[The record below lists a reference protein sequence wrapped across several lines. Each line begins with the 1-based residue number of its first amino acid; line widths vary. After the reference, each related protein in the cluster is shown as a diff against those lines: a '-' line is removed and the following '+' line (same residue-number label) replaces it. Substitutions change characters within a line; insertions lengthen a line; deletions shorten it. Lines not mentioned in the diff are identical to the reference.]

1 MERLEIL
8 TGSPETSRTAGVI
21 CLTGTRLP
29 GGGDPAEV
37 LRAAGI
43 DLTAD
48 DHLHREKLGTQT
60 FFWTAGPECPGDG
73 APVPKELTEAY
84 RTCLSAAAEAGVEA
98 VDLLAVP
105 TGVYDSRLFQTA
117 TAVLQAARDWLL
129 THETAEQVRIL
140 CGSDREAMVYKQ
152 AYNFWFAD
160 TKAARMEDA
169 GWDQKRNEQGEP
181 S

>member
-8 TGSPETSRTAGVI
+8 TGGLETSRTTGVI

-48 DHLHREKLGTQT
+48 SNIHQEKMGTQT
-60 FFWTAGPECPGDG
+60 FFWTAGPECPENG
-73 APVPKELTEAY
+73 APAPKELAEAY
-84 RTCLSAAAEAGVEA
+84 RACLAAAMEAGMEA
-98 VDLLAVP
+98 VDLLTVP

-117 TAVLQAARDWLL
+117 TAVLQTVRDWILNR
-129 THETAEQVRIL
+129 ERPGRVRIL
-140 CGSDREAMVYKQ
+140 CGSDRETMVYKQ

-169 GWDQKRNEQGEP
+169 GWD
-181 S
+181 